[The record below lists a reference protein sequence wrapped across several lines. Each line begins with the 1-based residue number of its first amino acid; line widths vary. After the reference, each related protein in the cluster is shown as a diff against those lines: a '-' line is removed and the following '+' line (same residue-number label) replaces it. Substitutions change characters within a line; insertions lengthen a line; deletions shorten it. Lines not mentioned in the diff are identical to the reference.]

1 MATARNSVPS
11 QPAPVRYRLRFLVEH
26 EPWAKVFLRN
36 LGDLFRSPLP
46 PLPTTTR
53 PGNYW
58 ADAWIE
64 SRLPWPRLLQSLLVH
79 VLAAGLLYVAA
90 VILQKQPRMVETAT
104 RRTITDYQI
113 APYLPPINPAA
124 ISSQP
129 QPAPTMRGRA
139 QKADPAYSPQ
149 EIVSLQPDHNST
161 QQTVIQ
167 PELNILNHDVPLP
180 NMMIWTP
187 VPIPAPTAAAKRLM
201 MPSLPEAAQPVA
213 APAEEAAKHDVAKL
227 PLTLPD
233 AVAPPSPVTTRHTLT
248 LPEGTVAVV
257 PPAQQAARRS
267 TTSLNIPQESQDQQI
282 AGPSTQIASRTAT
295 GRALPDNAPAVA
307 APPAM
312 PTQRELRALN
322 TPAEGA
328 AVAPPAP
335 VIASGTGRAQ
345 SQEIGQLLALN
356 AHPVAP
362 NGAMTVP
369 EGNRRSEFSAGPDG
383 HTGAS
388 GRPEIKEG
396 PDAETK
402 KSGDS
407 SAPERTGGPPGVYV
421 AAPPA
426 RVTGSVVV
434 AAPSVLPTPEPPHVP
449 SPASD
454 HGFTRPGDD
463 RRVEES
469 IFSGRKYYSM
479 LLSMPNLNSA
489 GGSWTIRFT
498 ELHPPT
504 DYRLTTDLNG
514 PVALSKVDPAYPQE
528 LIHDRVE
535 GVVVL
540 YAVIHSD
547 GSVGNIRVLEGVDA
561 QLDESAR
568 SALQRWHFR
577 PGTKAGVPVD
587 LEAVIHIPFRVPRR
601 QF

>member
-1 MATARNSVPS
+1 MARNSVSS
-11 QPAPVRYRLRFLVEH
+11 QPVPVRYRLRFLVEH
-26 EPWAKVFLRN
+26 EPWAKVFLHN

-46 PLPTTTR
+46 PLPTNTL
-53 PGNYW
+53 PGKYW

-64 SRLPWPRLLQSLLVH
+64 SRLPWFRLLQSLLVH
-79 VLAAGLLYVAA
+79 VLVAGLLYVAT
-90 VILQKQPRMVETAT
+90 VILQKQPHMVETAT

-113 APYLPPINPAA
+113 APYLPAINPAA
-124 ISSQP
+124 INSRP
-129 QPAPTMRGRA
+129 QPEPTMRGRS

-149 EIVSLQPDHNST
+149 EIVSLQPGHNST

-167 PELNILNHDVPLP
+167 PEPNILNQDIPLP

-187 VPIPAPTAAAKRLM
+187 VPVPAPTAAAKRLV
-201 MPSLPEAAQPVA
+201 MPSLPEAAPPVA

-233 AVAPPSPVTTRHTLT
+233 AVAPPSPVTTRHILT
-248 LPEGTVAVV
+248 LPEGTAAVV

-267 TTSLNIPQESQDQQI
+267 AASLNIPQESQEQQI

-322 TPAEGA
+322 TLAESS

-362 NGAMTVP
+362 SGAMTVP
-369 EGNRRSEFSAGPDG
+369 EGNRRGEFSAGPDG

-388 GRPEIKEG
+388 GRPEIREG
-396 PDAETK
+396 SDAATK
-402 KSGDS
+402 NSGDS
-407 SAPERTGGPPGVYV
+407 SMPERTGGPPGVYV

-434 AAPSVLPTPEPPHVP
+434 AAPPVLPTPEPPHVP

-454 HGFTRPGDD
+454 HGITRPGDD

-469 IFSGRKYYSM
+469 VFSGRKYYSM

-489 GGSWTIRFT
+489 GGSWIIRFT
-498 ELHPPT
+498 ELNPPT
-504 DYRLTTDLNG
+504 DYRVTTDLNG

-547 GSVGNIRVLEGVDA
+547 GSVDNVRVLEGVDA
-561 QLDESAR
+561 QLDENAR
-568 SALQRWHFR
+568 SALQRWRFR
-577 PGTKAGVPVD
+577 PGTRAGVPVD
-587 LEAVIHIPFRVPRR
+587 LEAVIRIPFRARR
-601 QF
+601 QQF

>member
-1 MATARNSVPS
+1 MAMARNSVSS

-26 EPWAKVFLRN
+26 EPWAKVFLSN
-36 LGDLFRSPLP
+36 FGDLFRAPLP

-58 ADAWIE
+58 ADSWIE

-79 VLAAGLLYVAA
+79 VLGAGLLYVAT
-90 VILQKQPRMVETAT
+90 VMLQEQPRVVETAAH
-104 RRTITDYQI
+104 RTITDYQI
-113 APYLPPINPAA
+113 APYLPAINSAA
-124 ISSQP
+124 INS
-129 QPAPTMRGRA
+129 QPAPPMRSRA
-139 QKADPAYSPQ
+139 QKADPGYSPQ

-180 NMMIWTP
+180 NMMIGTP
-187 VPIPAPTAAAKRLM
+187 VPVPAPTAAAKRLV
-201 MPSLPEAAQPVA
+201 MPSLPEAAPPVA
-213 APAEEAAKHDVAKL
+213 APAEEAAKREVAKL

-248 LPEGTVAVV
+248 LPEGTAAVV

-267 TTSLNIPQESQDQQI
+267 TASLNTPQESQGQQI
-282 AGPSTQIASRTAT
+282 AGPSAQIASRTAT

-307 APPAM
+307 SPPAM

-322 TPAEGA
+322 TPDEGA

-356 AHPVAP
+356 ANPAAP
-362 NGAMTVP
+362 SGAVTVP
-369 EGNRRSEFSAGPDG
+369 EGNRRGEFSAGPDG

-396 PDAETK
+396 SDTETK
-402 KSGDS
+402 NSGDS
-407 SAPERTGGPPGVYV
+407 NAPEKTGGPPGIYV
-421 AAPPA
+421 AAPLA
-426 RVTGSVVV
+426 KVTGSVVGS
-434 AAPSVLPTPEPPHVP
+434 PPVLSTPQPPHVP

-454 HGFTRPGDD
+454 HGITRSGDD

-469 IFSGRKYYSM
+469 VFNGRKYYSM

-504 DYRLTTDLNG
+504 DYRVTTDLNG

-540 YAVIHSD
+540 YAVIHSN
-547 GSVGNIRVLEGVDA
+547 GSVDNVRVLEGVDA
-561 QLDESAR
+561 QLDENAR
-568 SALQRWHFR
+568 SALQRWRFR
-577 PGTKAGVPVD
+577 PGTRAGVPVD
-587 LEAVIHIPFRVPRR
+587 LEAVIRIPFRAPRR
-601 QF
+601 PF